1 LLLIRSFSSL
11 SLNSLTIS
19 TLATESDDV
28 SKQMRAE
35 LSRIHRRVGTTF
47 VFVTHDQEEALTIA
61 TRVAIMSG
69 GSVMQTGTLRDA

>member
-28 SKQMRAE
+28 SKQMQAE